1 MTNLMKDM
9 TKREMYVLVLVS
21 GMLQDADASWLEK
34 YGDNVIKAAELM
46 ADKMLFRDKIEFHPT
61 PFEAEYIGGDSV
73 PDTVDL
79 SGRGLGDLEYGDVE
93 VVGNT
98 LDDLGYYKTTEVVGI
113 VETVTEEVSE
123 EDLDADGRRC

>member
-1 MTNLMKDM
+1 MSITNLVKDM

-46 ADKMLFRDKIEFHPT
+46 ADKMLLRGKMEFIPT
-61 PFEAEYIGGDSV
+61 PFEGGHWAVREAPSPV
-73 PDTVDL
+73 TVEVAGSDL
-79 SGRGLGDLEYGDVE
+79 GSQDVYEEE
-93 VVGNT
+93 VVGT
-98 LDDLGYYKTTEVVGI
+98 